1 MSNVDL
7 PGLNQPALFTLLGP
21 TTAPDPALLAPALLA
36 ARGYLRPLLAP
47 LLNASGATPVADAI
61 LSVLDTSYSGMA
73 AALQQ
78 TRADHDPRLATGLNL
93 RAIARR
99 YGLDYLPG
107 EDDDGLRRRLLAG
120 PTQNPSTKAGIAAG
134 VTALTGV
141 PVTAVTDAP
150 GSFVVTLFANSP
162 RAGEVMPLVRRLKAG
177 GMRPRG
183 QMLVGQPASS
193 RLGQVLL
200 GKGRLGGASTMIAL
214 PDPTA
219 ATLMSAVS
227 VNTTQRSFTMA
238 RPMGR
243 ALLGTATLG
252 NVTLGH

>member
-1 MSNVDL
+1 MS
-7 PGLNQPALFTLLGP
+7 TLATVTP
-21 TTAPDPALLAPALLA
+21 DATTP
-36 ARGYLRPLLAP
+36 YLRPLVAP
-47 LLNASGATPVADAI
+47 LLNAAGPTPTADAL
-61 LSVLDTSYSGMA
+61 LSILDTSFAGMA
-73 AALQQ
+73 SALTQ
-78 TRADHDPRLATGLNL
+78 AHVDHDPRLATGLNL

-107 EDDDGLRRRLLAG
+107 EDDNGLRRRLLAG
-120 PTQNPSTKAGIAAG
+120 PQPAPSTKAGIAAA
-134 VTALTGV
+134 VIALTGV
-141 PVTAVTDAP
+141 PVTVVTDAP

-162 RAGEVMPLVRRLKAG
+162 RAGEVMPLVRRRKAS

-183 QMLVGQPASS
+183 QMLVAQPASS

-219 ATLMSAVS
+219 PTLMSAIN